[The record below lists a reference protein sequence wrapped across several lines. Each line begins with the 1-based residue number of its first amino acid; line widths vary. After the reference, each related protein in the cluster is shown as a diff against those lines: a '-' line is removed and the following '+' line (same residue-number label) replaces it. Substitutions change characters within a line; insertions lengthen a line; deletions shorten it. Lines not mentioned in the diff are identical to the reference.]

1 MLLYKAIQQLGI
13 LSKVLTWL
21 KGTWNGIKIDW
32 KIPNFVM
39 VQQNNNDR

>member
-13 LSKVLTWL
+13 LSKVLKWL